1 MSKIAEKKQE
11 IEQIKVDIYRFLD
24 DKNKLEKD
32 ISDLKSELDNFEDEY
47 NALILNG
54 QQDKADKLFLSQ
66 ESKRKEYQLK
76 NKRLESMKK
85 LNDDEVVI
93 KKWKEIS
100 VIANSLEDDY
110 RKEYDDVLTDYLKAM
125 VEVENK
131 KKQLEEISYQHKTY
145 NYALNV
151 ECSGHFHG
159 IGRRDILTNIVSRD
173 VFPEYYVQSKL
184 KQYKAEQQ

>member
-1 MSKIAEKKQE
+1 MSKIIEKKQE
-11 IEQIKVDIYRFLD
+11 IEKIKSEIYSFMD
-24 DKNKLEKD
+24 DKNNLEKD
-32 ISDLKSELDNFEDEY
+32 INDLKREFENFEDEY

-54 QQDKADKLFLSQ
+54 QQDKADALFVSH
-66 ESKRKEYQLK
+66 ESKRKEYELK
-76 NKRLESMKK
+76 NKRLESMEL
-85 LNDDEVVI
+85 LNADEVVI

-100 VIANSLEDDY
+100 VIANSLEDEY
-110 RKEYDDVLTDYLKAM
+110 RKEHDDVLTDYLKAR
-125 VEVENK
+125 VELENK

-159 IGRRDILTNIVSRD
+159 IGRRDILTDIVSRD

-184 KQYKAEQQ
+184 KQYQAEQQ

>member
-1 MSKIAEKKQE
+1 MNKIVEKKQE
-11 IEQIKVDIYRFLD
+11 IEKIKSEIYSFMD
-24 DKNKLEKD
+24 DKNNLEKD
-32 ISDLKSELDNFEDEY
+32 INDLKREFENFEDEY

-54 QQDKADKLFLSQ
+54 EQDKADALFVSY
-66 ESKRKEYQLK
+66 ESKRKEYETK
-76 NKRLESMKK
+76 NKRLESMKL
-85 LNDDEVVI
+85 LNEDEVII

-100 VIANSLEDDY
+100 IIANSLEDEY
-110 RKEYDDVLTDYLKAM
+110 RKEHDDVLTDYLKAR

-151 ECSGHFHG
+151 ECGGHFHD
-159 IGRRDILTNIVSRD
+159 IGRRDILTDIVSRD

-184 KQYKAEQQ
+184 KQYQAEQQ

>member
-1 MSKIAEKKQE
+1 MSEIAEKKQE
-11 IEQIKVDIYRFLD
+11 IQQIKGDIYRFLD

-47 NALILNG
+47 NTLILKG
-54 QQDKADKLFLSQ
+54 QQDEADKLFLSQ
-66 ESKRKEYQLK
+66 ESKRKEYELK

-125 VEVENK
+125 AEVENK
-131 KKQLEEISYQHKTY
+131 KEQLDEISTQHKAY

-151 ECSGHFHG
+151 ECSGHFHD
-159 IGRRDILTNIVSRD
+159 IGRRNILTNIVSRD
-173 VFPEYYVQSKL
+173 LFPESYVQSKL

>member
-47 NALILNG
+47 NALILKG
-54 QQDKADKLFLSQ
+54 QQDKADELFLSQ
-66 ESKRKEYQLK
+66 ESKRKEYELK

-100 VIANSLEDDY
+100 VIANSLEDEY
-110 RKEYDDVLTDYLKAM
+110 RKEYDNVLTDYLKAM
-125 VEVENK
+125 AEVENK
-131 KKQLEEISYQHKTY
+131 KEQLDEISKQHQNY
-145 NYALNV
+145 NYSLNV
-151 ECSGHFHG
+151 EAIGHFHD
-159 IGRRDILTNIVSRD
+159 IGKHTITSNIVSRN
-173 VFPEYYVQSKL
+173 VFPESYVQSKL
-184 KQYKAEQQ
+184 KQYKAEKQ